1 MPHNDGIYQ
10 GDFIGYGGSDTHTPN
25 TITYKFDN
33 VIDDIIVATH
43 TQYIGATIQELD
55 AKKQEAIANLNALH
69 GAKQQCDSFL
79 KELHDDDQTASAVAG
94 S

>member
-1 MPHNDGIYQ
+1 MLNEDTIKKRSAALE
-10 GDFIGYGGSDTHTPN
+10 SDIKVMTN
-25 TITYKFDN
+25 
-33 VIDDIIVATH
+33 
-43 TQYIGATIQELD
+43 TIQELD

>member
-1 MPHNDGIYQ
+1 MVNEDTIKKR
-10 GDFIGYGGSDTHTPN
+10 IAALESDIKVMTN
-25 TITYKFDN
+25 
-33 VIDDIIVATH
+33 
-43 TQYIGATIQELD
+43 TIQELD

-79 KELHDDDQTASAVAG
+79 KELHDDDQTATAVAG

>member
-1 MPHNDGIYQ
+1 MLNE
-10 GDFIGYGGSDTHTPN
+10 N
-25 TITYKFDN
+25 TIKKR
-33 VIDDIIVATH
+33 IAALESDIKVMTN
-43 TQYIGATIQELD
+43 TIQELD

>member
-1 MPHNDGIYQ
+1 MLNEDTIKKR
-10 GDFIGYGGSDTHTPN
+10 IAALESDIKVMTN
-25 TITYKFDN
+25 
-33 VIDDIIVATH
+33 
-43 TQYIGATIQELD
+43 TIQELD

-79 KELHDDDQTASAVAG
+79 KELHNDDQTASAVTG

>member
-1 MPHNDGIYQ
+1 MVNEDTIKKR
-10 GDFIGYGGSDTHTPN
+10 IAALESDIKTMTN
-25 TITYKFDN
+25 
-33 VIDDIIVATH
+33 
-43 TQYIGATIQELD
+43 TIQEID
-55 AKKQEAIANLNALH
+55 AKKQEAIANLNALN

>member
-1 MPHNDGIYQ
+1 MLNEDTIKKR
-10 GDFIGYGGSDTHTPN
+10 IAALESDIKVMTN
-25 TITYKFDN
+25 
-33 VIDDIIVATH
+33 
-43 TQYIGATIQELD
+43 TIQELD

-79 KELHDDDQTASAVAG
+79 KELHDDDQTASADAG

>member
-1 MPHNDGIYQ
+1 MVNEDTIKKR
-10 GDFIGYGGSDTHTPN
+10 IAALESDIKVMTN
-25 TITYKFDN
+25 TIQD
-33 VIDDIIVATH
+33 
-43 TQYIGATIQELD
+43 LD

-79 KELHDDDQTASAVAG
+79 KELDNDDQTATAVAG

>member
-1 MPHNDGIYQ
+1 MLNEDTIKKR
-10 GDFIGYGGSDTHTPN
+10 IAALESDIKVFTN
-25 TITYKFDN
+25 
-33 VIDDIIVATH
+33 
-43 TQYIGATIQELD
+43 TIQELD

-79 KELHDDDQTASAVAG
+79 KELHNDDQTASAVTG

>member
-1 MPHNDGIYQ
+1 MLNEDTIKKR
-10 GDFIGYGGSDTHTPN
+10 IAALESDIKVMTN
-25 TITYKFDN
+25 
-33 VIDDIIVATH
+33 
-43 TQYIGATIQELD
+43 TIQELD

-79 KELHDDDQTASAVAG
+79 RELDNDDQTASAVAG

>member
-1 MPHNDGIYQ
+1 MVNEDTIKKR
-10 GDFIGYGGSDTHTPN
+10 IAALESDIKVMTN
-25 TITYKFDN
+25 
-33 VIDDIIVATH
+33 
-43 TQYIGATIQELD
+43 TIQELD